1 MRKLYLI
8 FKGFNQKLRNDD
20 ISAYASSIAFFLF
33 LSLIPILLIICAVLP
48 YTPLSE
54 ADLMRIVIDIT
65 PASVDPMV
73 VSLVSQ
79 VYDKSKG
86 ILSVAIVITIWS
98 AGKGMLALM
107 RGLNVTHGV
116 EEERGYFRL
125 RILASF
131 YTIMVLL
138 LILINLIL
146 GVFGNHVLHF
156 FMSHFPI
163 LKNVFFFFEE
173 FRILLVL
180 LLMVLAFTLIYTYIP
195 NKKLKIRQQI
205 PGAVFVAV
213 AWNICSFG
221 FSIYVD
227 HFNMFSAYGTLG
239 TIILFLLWLYFC
251 SYIMLIGA
259 NVNLYFKSMIQYLTG
274 KREF

>member
-1 MRKLYLI
+1 MRKWYLI
-8 FKGFNQKLRNDD
+8 FKGFNRKLRNDD

-33 LSLIPILLIICAVLP
+33 LSLIPILLVICATLP

-79 VYDKSKG
+79 VYDKSTG
-86 ILSVAIVITIWS
+86 ILSAAIVITIWS

-107 RGLNVTHGV
+107 RGLNATHGV

-138 LILINLIL
+138 LVLVNLIL
-146 GVFGNHVLHF
+146 GVFGNYLLHF
-156 FMSHFPI
+156 LMRYLPI
-163 LKNVFFFFEE
+163 LKNVLFFF
-173 FRILLVL
+173 
-180 LLMVLAFTLIYTYIP
+180 
-195 NKKLKIRQQI
+195 
-205 PGAVFVAV
+205 
-213 AWNICSFG
+213 
-221 FSIYVD
+221 
-227 HFNMFSAYGTLG
+227 
-239 TIILFLLWLYFC
+239 
-251 SYIMLIGA
+251 
-259 NVNLYFKSMIQYLTG
+259 
-274 KREF
+274 